1 MSAIPYLVD
10 NDYPWLRFIA
20 ACGEEGARWAAE
32 YRQPEIGELYDSIIG
47 SLKLM
52 GKAKLP
58 EALAVLAAA
67 DERIATLEGRY
78 SPSVVRVIECWYHGA
93 LAYYHYCRE
102 DYGQAEAILI
112 RGHEAISRGVETQR
126 IILPMVYRCCDT
138 WLHRSRIARS
148 RHDWTAMRQHLDTF
162 CAIHRGELPFCTL
175 ADGTSIYAADLE
187 NYLARLDLPDED
199 LRHYAGV
206 FAVAENR
213 RDYSDYYAEAIYL
226 LPWMPL
232 HY

>member
-1 MSAIPYLVD
+1 MSAIPFLVE

-20 ACGEEGARWAAE
+20 ARGEEGAHWAAE

-52 GKAKLP
+52 GKAKLDQ
-58 EALAVLAAA
+58 ALATLEAAEA
-67 DERIATLEGRY
+67 KIATLPERY
-78 SPSVVRVIECWYHGA
+78 SPSVVKVVECWYNGA
-93 LAYYHYCRE
+93 LAYYHYCLE
-102 DYGQAEAILI
+102 DYSRAEEILI
-112 RGHEAISRGVETQR
+112 RGHQAISRGVEIQR

-148 RHDWTAMRQHLDTF
+148 RHDWTAMREHLDTF
-162 CAIHRGELPFCTL
+162 RAIHRGELPFCTL
-175 ADGTSIYAADLE
+175 ADGSAIYAADLE
-187 NYLARLDLPDED
+187 SYLAELELQDED
-199 LRHYAGV
+199 LREYAGI

-213 RDYSDYYAEAIYL
+213 RQYSDYFAEAIYQ